1 MNHGSH
7 WNLPCAAK
15 EKFLQAGQEHQTFME
30 QHLKEDFSCFF
41 GERQYVKI
49 KPQIYAEEFL
59 EMPHKAGNM
68 LRIFTFGGEPK
79 YIQVSGKL
87 KSGQNLAPRYFNNFY
102 DCDWN
107 LQPFVIGAPSD
118 VPYVIPK
125 PQNLAEMLAV
135 AQKLAAPFPF
145 VRVDLY
151 NLVERIV
158 FSELT
163 FTPVADRAPVVPR
176 AWDKKLGDLWP
187 K

>member
-1 MNHGSH
+1 M
-7 WNLPCAAK
+7 
-15 EKFLQAGQEHQTFME
+15 
-30 QHLKEDFSCFF
+30 
-41 GERQYVKI
+41 
-49 KPQIYAEEFL
+49 
-59 EMPHKAGNM
+59 
-68 LRIFTFGGEPK
+68 
-79 YIQVSGKL
+79 
-87 KSGQNLAPRYFNNFY
+87 
-102 DCDWN
+102 
-107 LQPFVIGAPSD
+107 IGAPSD